1 VSTPDDRAARA
12 QVAGRAIRTPRSAA
26 VAGIIFAVLVT
37 VMLVLLRTIVPSD
50 PADAGDW
57 LTDATHRDAVQLA
70 LGLVPFCGI
79 AFLWF
84 VGVLRDRVGA
94 LEDRF
99 FATVVLGSGLL
110 FVAML
115 FAAAAVAAGLIG
127 AAGDDP
133 GRLISS
139 GAWESGRRTVHE
151 VMMIYA
157 MRMAAVF
164 MISASTILVRTR
176 LAPRALSAFGYV
188 SAVLL
193 LVFAG
198 FFAWIELVFPLW
210 VLVLSLYVLVTGS
223 KRDRAELTTGAAAL
237 RPGMTG
243 TT

>member
-1 VSTPDDRAARA
+1 VSTQDDRAAEA
-12 QVAGRAIRTPRSAA
+12 QVVGRAIRTPRSAA
-26 VAGIIFAVLVT
+26 VAGIVFAILLT
-37 VMLVLLRTIVPSD
+37 VMLVLLRATVPSD
-50 PADAGDW
+50 PTDAGTW
-57 LTDATHRDAVQLA
+57 LTDKGHRDAVMLA
-70 LGLVPFCGI
+70 LGLVPFAGI

-99 FATVVLGSGLL
+99 FATVFLGSGLL

-133 GRLISS
+133 ARLLSS
-139 GAWESGRRTVHE
+139 GTWDSGRRTVHE
-151 VMMIYA
+151 VMTIYG

-176 LAPRALSAFGYV
+176 LAPRALSAFGYA

-193 LVFAG
+193 LVFVG
-198 FFAWIELVFPLW
+198 SFAWIELVFPLW

-223 KRDRAELTTGAAAL
+223 RRDRVEQA
-237 RPGMTG
+237 TG
-243 TT
+243 TAGPRPLQPGTG